1 MSKVKYPW
9 RTKPYAHQLRA
20 IKFAIQHFKEH
31 EGVAF
36 LMEPRT
42 GKTKTTIDTLSIL
55 HYTKGV
61 RRVLIVCPN
70 RVLGT
75 WVEELHTHCPLIVNT
90 IVWDADARKQPI
102 PKASATYDLQVVI
115 TNFEAFSTP
124 GRKTP
129 SGRRSKASGRFKHR
143 AMLRAWLEGDRE
155 HSAIVVDESHKIKNP
170 SGKSANMIVSMR
182 DDFRY
187 RFLLTGTPVTKAK
200 RAHDVYM
207 QWQLLNPKRFESW
220 GATAEEFRNHIGRWI
235 SANGFPQYVGPRETG
250 MADLRKGLHAD
261 SFVVKRADC
270 FDLPPREEIVVPVEL
285 GPDTAKAYDDMAQTM
300 VAQLRNGDVAEAA
313 IPLVVTLRLLQ
324 ITSGFVGIQE
334 IQKGPDG
341 KPKLN
346 RAGEPQLV
354 TRASRIGTD
363 KLDRFEE
370 LLVEEIVEKDQ
381 KVVIAARFVAD
392 LNAITELCR
401 KHKIPTWSIRGGM
414 SREDTDKARRE
425 FNRHEGLSAIVVQPQ
440 AASLGIDLSSA
451 STMIWFSMTPNWT
464 DWSQCCDRIAL
475 SRNSTTFYYMIAK
488 GTVDELLMQSLEE
501 DTNMSQYVL
510 AHPDSILRHS
520 KGR

>member
-1 MSKVKYPW
+1 MKYPW
-9 RTKPYAHQLRA
+9 RTRPYAHQLRA
-20 IKFAIQHFKEH
+20 IKWALGRFKEGA
-31 EGVAF
+31 EGVGF

-42 GKTKTTIDTLSIL
+42 GKTKTTIDTISIL
-55 HYTKGV
+55 AMKYGV
-61 RRVLIVCPN
+61 KRVLIVCPN
-70 RVLGT
+70 RVIGT
-75 WVEELHTHCPLIVNT
+75 WVEEFHTHCPLIVNT
-90 IVWDADARKQPI
+90 IVWDADARKSAI
-102 PKASATYDLQVVI
+102 PKASSTYDLQVVI

-129 SGRRSKASGRFKHR
+129 SGRRSRSSGRFKNR
-143 AMLRAWLEGDRE
+143 AMIRAWLEADRK
-155 HSAIVVDESHKIKNP
+155 AAFVVDESHKIKNP

-187 RFLLTGTPVTKAK
+187 RFILTGTPVTKAK
-200 RAHDVYM
+200 RAHDVFM
-207 QWQLLNPKRFESW
+207 QWQFLNPARFESW
-220 GATAEEFRNHIGRWI
+220 GRTAEEFRNHIGRWI
-235 SANGFPQYVGPRETG
+235 SANGFPQWLGPRETG
-250 MADLRKGLHAD
+250 MEDLRKGLHAD

-270 FDLPPREEIVVPVEL
+270 FDLPAREEIVVPVSL
-285 GPDTAKAYDDMAQTM
+285 SPATAHAYDEMAQTM
-300 VAQLRNGDVAEAA
+300 VAKLENGDVAEAA

-346 RAGEPQLV
+346 RAGEPVLV
-354 TRASRIGTD
+354 TRASRIGYD
-363 KLDRFEE
+363 KLEKLEE
-370 LLVEEIVEKDQ
+370 LLTEEIVEKDQ

-392 LNAITELCR
+392 LNAIVELLKR
-401 KHKIPTWSIRGGM
+401 LKVPTWQIRGGL

-425 FNRHEGLSAIVVQPQ
+425 FNRHDGLSAIVVQPQ

-451 STMIWFSMTPNWT
+451 STMIWYSMTPNWT

-475 SRNSTTFYYMIAK
+475 SRHSTTFYYLIAK

-501 DTNMSQYVL
+501 DTNMSKYVL
-510 AHPDSILRHS
+510 THPDSILRH
-520 KGR
+520 